1 MSFVRFWFE
10 TMSCVSL
17 IREFLNSLL
26 LNFDCI
32 LFVLEWGF
40 NQCVDCFAY
49 CYYVGIWLCSI
60 SNIYLKCQSLNI
72 SYGKFKSIYYMN
84 ISIISLFNVYEGC
97 ENIDSEYICEYF
109 REGYSLRIIFFA
121 VEKEYFIIL
130 GVLDHFLNLVKP
142 FRIYFFER

>member
-1 MSFVRFWFE
+1 
-10 TMSCVSL
+10 
-17 IREFLNSLL
+17 
-26 LNFDCI
+26 
-32 LFVLEWGF
+32 
-40 NQCVDCFAY
+40 
-49 CYYVGIWLCSI
+49 
-60 SNIYLKCQSLNI
+60 
-72 SYGKFKSIYYMN
+72 MN